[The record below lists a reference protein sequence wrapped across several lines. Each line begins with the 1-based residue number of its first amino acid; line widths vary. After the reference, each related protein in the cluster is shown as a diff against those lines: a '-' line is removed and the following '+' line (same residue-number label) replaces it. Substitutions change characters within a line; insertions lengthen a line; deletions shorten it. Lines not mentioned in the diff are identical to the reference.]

1 MDKKIEQKIL
11 ELNKAQNIYLHS
23 IFTMTN
29 LQLRIALCMIM
40 YGASLEYSLGASLRI
55 CPEN

>member
-11 ELNKAQNIYLHS
+11 ELKLPQNIYLHS

-29 LQLRIALCMIM
+29 LQARIALCMIM
-40 YGASLEYSLGASLRI
+40 YGADFESSLAASLRLG
-55 CPEN
+55 PGN